1 MRVARADGVALAGF
15 ALLLVVFGWQGL
27 TDEDGGLRAVQ
38 DHTITLSLSRQL
50 ATEHVYHED
59 FVYPL
64 PAVVAKLALGS
75 LGTAASSLVWM
86 ALLVGAGLLC
96 VEAMARLLPAAPPRR
111 RYAAPLSGALAL
123 VYCLQ
128 WDFRA
133 VNGNTLVLAL
143 VLGACVLLARGREHG
158 AGALL
163 AASVALKLYTAPLLP
178 GLALV
183 RRPRALLASV
193 AWLVVLFAVVPVL
206 WFGPGLALHLSGLW
220 VDQVV
225 RTGSPAVASGI
236 TAYNVSLLRAVQAV
250 LGEAPGTPSAAA
262 VAWARGLGGLALAA
276 VAVWAIRGRRA
287 AVREADG
294 AYWLTGAG
302 LVLAATL
309 LLSPL
314 AQPHHGVVLWPL
326 AAGIAHGAL
335 DPARRGG
342 ERIAAAALLGAVCVG
357 LIAAPAGAGKA
368 VALAGAGFALGLAAM
383 LGLGARSRAGD
394 STSRPGARML
404 PAFHDSP

>member
-1 MRVARADGVALAGF
+1 MRPRPADRLLLAGF
-15 ALLLVVFGWQGL
+15 GLLLVLFGWQGL
-27 TDEDGGLRAVQ
+27 TGDDGGLRAVQ

-50 ATEHVYHED
+50 ATEHVYHKD

-64 PAVVAKLALGS
+64 PAVVLKLALGH

-86 ALLVGAGLLC
+86 ALLVAAGVWC
-96 VEAMARLLPAAPPRR
+96 VEAMGRLLPSAPRTS
-111 RYAAPLSGALAL
+111 RYAAPLVGALAV

-163 AASVALKLYTAPLLP
+163 AASVALKLYTAPLLV
-178 GLALV
+178 GLLV
-183 RRPRALLASV
+183 VSRPRALLASL
-193 AWLVVLFAVVPVL
+193 AWLVVLFGVVPLL
-206 WFGPGLALHLSGLW
+206 WFGPGVALQLSGLW
-220 VDQVV
+220 VDQVL
-225 RTGSPAVASGI
+225 RTASPAAASEI
-236 TAYNVSLLRAVQAV
+236 TAYNVSLLSAVQAV
-250 LGEAPGTPSAAA
+250 LGEAPGAPSEAAI
-262 VAWARGLGGLALAA
+262 AWARGLGGLALGA
-276 VAVWAIRGRRA
+276 VAVWAVRGRRA
-287 AVREADG
+287 ALREADG

-302 LVLAATL
+302 LVLAASL

-342 ERIAAAALLGAVCVG
+342 ERIAAAAILGAVCVG

-368 VALAGAGFALGLAAM
+368 VALAMSGFGLGLAAM
-383 LGLGARSRAGD
+383 LGLGARQRVDA
-394 STSRPGARML
+394 STS
-404 PAFHDSP
+404 